1 MPPTAHGRPQVRK
14 PSAPPWEVA
23 DIFRLYGETYRR
35 AHPVP
40 PAQQKVMH
48 DIEACR
54 TAQLGGH
61 AEHCPTCG
69 FERYAYNSCRNRHCP
84 KCQTFTKV
92 QWVEDRKAELLP
104 VPYFHLVFTV
114 PHDLNPLILAHKR
127 PLLTLLFNA
136 ASQTLVQFGQRNLGG
151 QIGCTMVLHTWD
163 QTLGAHFHVHCV
175 IAAGALSA
183 NGERWIE
190 ADPRFLFPVRALST
204 VFRGKF
210 CEALAQAGSTGALPL
225 AEGPPALGT
234 PEDFAQLR
242 AQLYTKEW
250 VVYAKAPFAGPAHV
264 LDYVGRY
271 THRVAIANHRILD
284 VRDGWVRFAYR
295 NRRQG
300 NRVQTMT
307 LDADEFIRRFLLH
320 VLPRGFMRLRHYGF
334 LANRH
339 KARTLRRCR
348 ELLGQP
354 SEPPPRRPQSVV
366 QWMQEVTGIDLTQCP
381 HCGAR
386 PLVRLPLPPLS
397 PPAASR
403 GSSCGGADLRLV
415 MIPRGASKAAAAD
428 DHHGPHGALG
438 GRACLRGSEA
448 PDMWGT
454 CPASPCLGAHRGP
467 LCRSLASA
475 PPAATDFGC

>member
-1 MPPTAHGRPQVRK
+1 MAPHATDCPLETEVGT

-23 DIFRLYGETYRR
+23 DIFRLSGETYRR

-40 PAQQKVMH
+40 PAHQKVMR

-84 KCQTFTKV
+84 KCQTFTQGAVGRGPQSRVAACALFPPGVYRAPRPQLPHPGLQAAPLDTAV
-92 QWVEDRKAELLP
+92 QRCQPDARPVWAPQPRRADRVHHGLAYLGS
-104 VPYFHLVFTV
+104 
-114 PHDLNPLILAHKR
+114 DLRGAFPCPLRHRGRRAFL
-127 PLLTLLFNA
+127 
-136 ASQTLVQFGQRNLGG
+136 QR
-151 QIGCTMVLHTWD
+151 
-163 QTLGAHFHVHCV
+163 
-175 IAAGALSA
+175 GALDRCRS
-183 NGERWIE
+183 
-190 ADPRFLFPVRALST
+190 P
-204 VFRGKF
+204 
-210 CEALAQAGSTGALPL
+210 LPL
-225 AEGPPALGT
+225 SGAGLEHSLSRQVLRGVGPGRLHRRWPLPEGPPALGI
-234 PEDFAQLR
+234 PEGFAQLR
-242 AQLYTKEW
+242 DQLYAKEW

-264 LDYVGRY
+264 LDYIGRY
-271 THRVAIANHRILD
+271 THRVAIANHRLLD

-354 SEPPPRRPQSVV
+354 SEPPPRRAKSVV

-386 PLVRLPLPPLS
+386 PLIRLPLPPRS
-397 PPAASR
+397 TPAASR
-403 GSSCGGADLRLV
+403 GIPVEVPIYDSS
-415 MIPRGASKAAAAD
+415 
-428 DHHGPHGALG
+428 
-438 GRACLRGSEA
+438 
-448 PDMWGT
+448 
-454 CPASPCLGAHRGP
+454 
-467 LCRSLASA
+467 
-475 PPAATDFGC
+475 

>member
-1 MPPTAHGRPQVRK
+1 
-14 PSAPPWEVA
+14 
-23 DIFRLYGETYRR
+23 
-35 AHPVP
+35 
-40 PAQQKVMH
+40 
-48 DIEACR
+48 
-54 TAQLGGH
+54 
-61 AEHCPTCG
+61 
-69 FERYAYNSCRNRHCP
+69 
-84 KCQTFTKV
+84 
-92 QWVEDRKAELLP
+92 
-104 VPYFHLVFTV
+104 VPYFHLVFTL

-127 PLLTLLFNA
+127 PLLTLLCNA
-136 ASQTLVQFGQRNLGG
+136 ASQTLVQFGHRNLGG

-163 QTLGAHFHVHCV
+163 QTLGAHFHVHC
-175 IAAGALSA
+175 IMAAGALSA
-183 NGERWIE
+183 NGVRWID

-210 CEALAQAGSTGALPL
+210 CETLVQVGSTGAVPL
-225 AEGPPALGT
+225 VEGPLTLGT

-250 VVYAKAPFAGPAHV
+250 VVYAKAPLAGPAHV

-307 LDADEFIRRFLLH
+307 LDADACIRRFLLH
-320 VLPRGFMRLRHYGF
+320 VLPRGFMRLRHDGF

-354 SEPPPRRPQSVV
+354 SEPPPRRPKSVG

-381 HCGAR
+381 HCGTR
-386 PLVRLPLPPLS
+386 PLVRLPLSPLS
-397 PPAASR
+397 TPAASR
-403 GSSCGGADLRLV
+403 GNSWGGADLRLV
-415 MIPRGASKAAAAD
+415 MSPRGGLPRCRSRYR
-428 DHHGPHGALG
+428 HGSLQSPRGDVRVYGGLRPLTCGALVPFLPVSVHIG
-438 GRACLRGSEA
+438 GLSTVLSPLR
-448 PDMWGT
+448 
-454 CPASPCLGAHRGP
+454 LP
-467 LCRSLASA
+467 LPPILAAESLRTS
-475 PPAATDFGC
+475 

>member
-1 MPPTAHGRPQVRK
+1 MPGA
-14 PSAPPWEVA
+14 PSWEIA
-23 DIFRLYGETYRR
+23 DIFRLYGEAYRR
-35 AHPVP
+35 HHTVTPM
-40 PAQQKVMH
+40 QQHVMH
-48 DIEACR
+48 DIETCR

-61 AEHCPTCG
+61 AEHCPSCG

-84 KCQTFTKV
+84 KCQTFAKV

-104 VPYFHLVFTV
+104 VPYFHLVFTL
-114 PHDLNPLILAHKR
+114 PHPLNPLILTHKR

-163 QTLGAHFHVHCV
+163 QTLGAHFHVHCLM
-175 IAAGALSA
+175 AAGALA
-183 NGERWIE
+183 AHGVRWIQ

-210 CEALAQAGSTGALPL
+210 CEALIRLWTTDALPSPE
-225 AEGPPALGT
+225 APTSGDRPA
-234 PEDFAQLR
+234 DFAPLH
-242 AQLYTKEW
+242 AQLYAQEW

-284 VRDGWVRFAYR
+284 IRDGRVRFAYR
-295 NRRQG
+295 NRREG
-300 NRVQTMT
+300 NRAQAMT
-307 LDADEFIRRFLLH
+307 LDADAFIRRFLLH

-339 KARTLRRCR
+339 KARMLGRCR

-354 SEPPPRRPQSVV
+354 APPSPRHPPSVV

-381 HCGAR
+381 HCGAK
-386 PLVRLPLPPLS
+386 PLIRLPLPRLVR
-397 PPAASR
+397 PAASQ
-403 GSSCGGADLRLV
+403 GAPVAVPIDDSS
-415 MIPRGASKAAAAD
+415 
-428 DHHGPHGALG
+428 
-438 GRACLRGSEA
+438 
-448 PDMWGT
+448 
-454 CPASPCLGAHRGP
+454 
-467 LCRSLASA
+467 
-475 PPAATDFGC
+475 

>member
-1 MPPTAHGRPQVRK
+1 MRPHDTNCPGVTEVRQ

-40 PAQQKVMH
+40 PAHQKVMR
-48 DIEACR
+48 DLETCR

-136 ASQTLVQFGQRNLGG
+136 ASQTLVQFGHRNLGG
-151 QIGCTMVLHTWD
+151 QIGCSMVLHTWD
-163 QTLGAHFHVHCV
+163 QTLGAHFHVHC
-175 IAAGALSA
+175 IMAAGALSA
-183 NGERWIE
+183 NGTRWID

-210 CEALAQAGSTGALPL
+210 CKALAQGGTTATPRV
-225 AEGPPALGT
+225 EGPPVLGT
-234 PEDFAQLR
+234 PEDFEQLR
-242 AQLYTKEW
+242 AQLYTKDW
-250 VVYAKAPFAGPAHV
+250 VVYAQAPLAGPAHV

-284 VRDGWVRFAYR
+284 VRDGCVRFASR

-300 NRVQTMT
+300 NRVQTIT

-339 KARTLRRCR
+339 KAQALRRCR

-354 SEPPPRRPQSVV
+354 SEPPLRRPKSVV

-386 PLVRLPLPPLS
+386 PLLRLPLPPLAI
-397 PPAASR
+397 PAASR
-403 GSSCGGADLRLV
+403 GTSVEVPIYDSS
-415 MIPRGASKAAAAD
+415 
-428 DHHGPHGALG
+428 
-438 GRACLRGSEA
+438 
-448 PDMWGT
+448 
-454 CPASPCLGAHRGP
+454 
-467 LCRSLASA
+467 
-475 PPAATDFGC
+475 

>member
-1 MPPTAHGRPQVRK
+1 MRPHATDCPGEPAGRT
-14 PSAPPWEVA
+14 PSAPSWEVA
-23 DIFRLYGETYRR
+23 DIFRLYGEAYRR
-35 AHPVP
+35 HHAVP
-40 PAQQKVMH
+40 PVQQKVIH
-48 DIEACR
+48 AIEACR

-61 AEHCPTCG
+61 AEHCPSCG

-84 KCQTFTKV
+84 KCQTLTQV

-114 PHDLNPLILAHKR
+114 PHALNPLILTHKR

-163 QTLGAHFHVHCV
+163 QTLGAHFHVHC
-175 IAAGALSA
+175 IMAAGALAA
-183 NGERWIE
+183 NGARWIE
-190 ADPRFLFPVRALST
+190 ADSRFLFPVRALST

-210 CEALAQAGSTGALPL
+210 CAALVQLGATGAVPL
-225 AEGPPALGT
+225 VEGPLTLRT

-250 VVYAKAPFAGPAHV
+250 VVYAKAPLAGPAHV

-271 THRVAIANHRILD
+271 TQRVAIANHRILD
-284 VRDGWVRFAYR
+284 VRDGWVCFAYR

-339 KARTLRRCR
+339 KARILRRCR

-354 SEPPPRRPQSVV
+354 AEPPPRRPKSVV

-386 PLVRLPLPPLS
+386 PLIRLPLPSLS
-397 PPAASR
+397 TPPASR
-403 GSSCGGADLRLV
+403 GTPVEVPIYDSS
-415 MIPRGASKAAAAD
+415 
-428 DHHGPHGALG
+428 
-438 GRACLRGSEA
+438 
-448 PDMWGT
+448 
-454 CPASPCLGAHRGP
+454 
-467 LCRSLASA
+467 
-475 PPAATDFGC
+475 

>member
-1 MPPTAHGRPQVRK
+1 MVPHATDCPRETEVGQ

-23 DIFRLYGETYRR
+23 TIFRLYGETYRR
-35 AHPVP
+35 VHPVP
-40 PAQQKVMH
+40 PAHQKVMR

-69 FERYAYNSCRNRHCP
+69 FERYAYNSCRHRHCP
-84 KCQTFTKV
+84 KCQTFPKV

-114 PHDLNPLILAHKR
+114 PHDLNPLILAYKR
-127 PLLTLLFNA
+127 PLLTRLFNA
-136 ASQTLVQFGQRNLGG
+136 ASQTLIQFGHRNLGG

-175 IAAGALSA
+175 VAAGALAS

-204 VFRGKF
+204 VFRGK
-210 CEALAQAGSTGALPL
+210 CCAALAQAGATGAVLL
-225 AEGPPALGT
+225 

-242 AQLYTKEW
+242 DQLYAKEW

-271 THRVAIANHRILD
+271 THRVAIANHRLLD
-284 VRDGWVRFAYR
+284 VRDGCVRFAYR

-320 VLPRGFMRLRHYGF
+320 VLPHGFMRLRHYGF

-339 KARTLRRCR
+339 KASTLRRCR

-354 SEPPPRRPQSVV
+354 SAPLPRRPKSVV

-386 PLVRLPLPPLS
+386 PLLRLPLAPLS
-397 PPAASR
+397 TPAASR
-403 GSSCGGADLRLV
+403 GTPVEVPIYDSS
-415 MIPRGASKAAAAD
+415 
-428 DHHGPHGALG
+428 
-438 GRACLRGSEA
+438 
-448 PDMWGT
+448 
-454 CPASPCLGAHRGP
+454 
-467 LCRSLASA
+467 
-475 PPAATDFGC
+475 

>member
-1 MPPTAHGRPQVRK
+1 MPPHATACPLGSEVGK
-14 PSAPPWEVA
+14 PSPPQWEVA
-23 DIFRLYGETYRR
+23 DIFRLYGATYCR

-40 PAQQKVMH
+40 LSHQKVMRAL
-48 DIEACR
+48 EACR

-61 AEHCPTCG
+61 AEHCPACG

-92 QWVEDRKAELLP
+92 QWVEARTAEVLP

-114 PHDLNPLILAHKR
+114 PHALNPLILAHKK

-136 ASQTLVQFGQRNLGG
+136 ASQTLVQFGHRNLGG

-163 QTLGAHFHVHCV
+163 QTLGAHFHLHCV
-175 IAAGALSA
+175 IAAGALSSD
-183 NGERWIE
+183 GERWID

-210 CEALAQAGSTGALPL
+210 CEALAQADSTGALSL
-225 AEGPPALGT
+225 AEGPPAMGT
-234 PEDFAQLR
+234 PESCAQLR

-250 VVYAKAPFAGPAHV
+250 VVYAKAPFASPEHV

-284 VRDGWVRFAYR
+284 VCDGWVRFAYR

-320 VLPRGFMRLRHYGF
+320 VLPGGFMRLRHYGF

-354 SEPPPRRPQSVV
+354 AEPSPRHSQSVV
-366 QWMQEVTGIDLTQCP
+366 QWMQAVTGIDLTQCP

-386 PLVRLPLPPLS
+386 PLVRLPLPPL
-397 PPAASR
+397 PTPAASR
-403 GSSCGGADLRLV
+403 GAPV
-415 MIPRGASKAAAAD
+415 
-428 DHHGPHGALG
+428 
-438 GRACLRGSEA
+438 EA
-448 PDMWGT
+448 PLYD
-454 CPASPCLGAHRGP
+454 S
-467 LCRSLASA
+467 S
-475 PPAATDFGC
+475 